1 MSTMLKPDEISF
13 RVLFFLAKTASVPDL
28 FEIIVHLYYVVCPLD
43 TVARGDDFLCLPW
56 YYVNVVSS
64 CVCRMCLLLEM

>member
-1 MSTMLKPDEISF
+1 MVEFNEILI
-13 RVLFFLAKTASVPDL
+13 LFAKTASATVV
-28 FEIIVHLYYVVCPLD
+28 FEIFAHLYYVVCSLD